1 MDVGHRAKQ
10 FAPFAA
16 LRGLEETLQKQ
27 EIIYEFQKDLSEE
40 KKNELDMKLRML
52 KYGMKIQVTFFA
64 RTRKDK
70 TIGQYHTVTGSVE
83 FFDPSIYLR
92 VDDTEIQIQD
102 DMVSVRPLI
111 VRDEQLKSRM
121 RSYSQMMMNPGKDN
135 KEKE

>member
-16 LRGLEETLQKQ
+16 LRGLEETLQRQ

-52 KYGMKIQVTFFA
+52 KYGMRIQVTFFE

-70 TIGQYHTVTGSVE
+70 AIGQYHTIAGKVE

-102 DMVSVRPLI
+102 ICGLSGEMFEALELPC
-111 VRDEQLKSRM
+111 
-121 RSYSQMMMNPGKDN
+121 
-135 KEKE
+135 

>member
-16 LRGLEETLQKQ
+16 LRGLEKTLQKQ

-40 KKNELDMKLRML
+40 KKNELDMKLRIL
-52 KYGMKIQVTFFA
+52 EYGMKIQVTFFA

-70 TIGQYHTVTGSVE
+70 TLGQYHTGTGSVE

-102 DMVSVRPLI
+102 ICDLSGEVFEALELPC
-111 VRDEQLKSRM
+111 
-121 RSYSQMMMNPGKDN
+121 
-135 KEKE
+135 

>member
-16 LRGLEETLQKQ
+16 LRGLEKTLQKQ
-27 EIIYEFQKDLSEE
+27 EIIYEFQKDLSE
-40 KKNELDMKLRML
+40 
-52 KYGMKIQVTFFA
+52 KIQVTFFA

-70 TIGQYHTVTGSVE
+70 TSGQYHTVTGSVE

-102 DMVSVRPLI
+102 ICDLSGEVFEALELPC
-111 VRDEQLKSRM
+111 
-121 RSYSQMMMNPGKDN
+121 
-135 KEKE
+135 